1 MHKNIVFVLI
11 MATCHLAI
19 SQDNTTKSDRKIER
33 ENIEWCDIWVPSAPN
48 GDKPRVLLIGDSIL
62 KGYYETTTT
71 HLKGQAYCARLATSY
86 CVADPA
92 FHDQL
97 ETMLTQYEYSVIHF
111 NNGLHGM
118 GYTEEAY
125 EKGFEKAIKLIK
137 KKSKAKVVLVLSTP
151 LRSTSDKDHLNP
163 RIDERNN
170 IVRRLAKKYG
180 ASVNNLHSIS
190 KGLPEYYK
198 DPYHFNTEAIAL
210 QGKQV
215 ADTIEG
221 LIRAK

>member
-1 MHKNIVFVLI
+1 MYKNIVFVLI

-19 SQDNTTKSDRKIER
+19 AQDNSTKSNRKIER

-48 GDKPRVLLIGDSIL
+48 DDKPRVLLIGDSIL

-92 FHDQL
+92 FMDQL
-97 ETMLTQYEYSVIHF
+97 ETMLTQYEYSIIHF
-111 NNGLHGM
+111 NNGLHGI
-118 GYTEEAY
+118 GYTEEEY
-125 EKGFEKAIKLIK
+125 EKGFDKALKLIK
-137 KKSKAKVVLVLSTP
+137 KKSEAKVVLVLSTP
-151 LRSTSDKDHLNP
+151 LLSTSDKDYLNP

-170 IVRRLAKKYG
+170 IVSRLAKKYG
-180 ASVNNLHSIS
+180 ASINDLHSIS
-190 KGLPEYYK
+190 KGISEYYK
-198 DPYHFNTEAIAL
+198 DPYHFKKEAITI

-215 ADTIEG
+215 ADTIEE
-221 LIRAK
+221 LIRVK